1 MNSALL
7 CRSAIIRHMT
17 PTRPV
22 VAAAKR
28 TMFGKNRG
36 ALSGIRPDD
45 LLALSLR
52 ELAGSIPGL
61 DLTRVDD
68 IVMGDAN
75 GAGEDNRNVAR
86 MGALLADFPVTIP
99 GVTLNRLCGSG
110 GEAIVQASRA
120 VHSGDMDI
128 VIAGGVES
136 MSRAPF
142 VLPKSDKP
150 LDASM
155 KLEQTTVGW
164 RMVNPAFPK
173 NWTDSLGECAQRS
186 AQELG
191 IGRQEQ
197 DEWSVRSHELASAAW
212 DRGVHDGFAFSVND
226 LTRDESIRPT
236 TTLETLG
243 ALKPAFTA
251 DGTVTAG
258 NSSPI
263 NDGSVAALITREEI
277 AKALNLDSFASIVSS
292 AVVAVEPDRFANAPV
307 PAMHKLLQRNNLTFS
322 DIDLFEI
329 NEAFAAMVLTVL
341 REEPRIDVSK
351 VNPNGGAIAMG
362 HPVGA
367 SAARVV
373 VDAAR
378 NLHARGG
385 GRAIATA
392 CIGVGLGIAILLEA

>member
-1 MNSALL
+1 MS
-7 CRSAIIRHMT
+7 

-52 ELAGSIPGL
+52 ELAASIPGL
-61 DLTRVDD
+61 DLSRVDD

-164 RMVNPAFPK
+164 RMINPAFPK
-173 NWTDSLGECAQRS
+173 HWTDSLGECAQRS

-236 TTLETLG
+236 TSLETLG

-277 AKALNLDSFASIVSS
+277 ARDLNLDSFASIVSS

-307 PAMHKLLQRNNLTFS
+307 PAMHKLLQRNNLTFG

-341 REEPRIDVSK
+341 KEEPRIDLAR
-351 VNPNGGAIAMG
+351 VNPNGGAIAIG

>member
-1 MNSALL
+1 
-7 CRSAIIRHMT
+7 MT
-17 PTRPV
+17 LNRPV
-22 VAAAKR
+22 IAAAKR

-36 ALSGIRPDD
+36 ALSKIRPDD

-52 ELAGSIPGL
+52 ELATSIPDL
-61 DLTRVDD
+61 ELTRIDD
-68 IVMGDAN
+68 VVMGDAN

-110 GEAIVQASRA
+110 GEAIVQAARA
-120 VHSGDMDI
+120 VHAGDMDI

-150 LDASM
+150 LDAAM

-164 RMVNPAFPK
+164 RMINPAFPK
-173 NWTDSLGECAQRS
+173 HWTDSLGECAQRS
-186 AQELG
+186 AQEFG

-197 DEWSVRSHELASAAW
+197 DEWSVRSHELTAAAW
-212 DRGVHDGFAFSVND
+212 ARGVHDGFAFSVNG
-226 LTRDESIRPT
+226 LTRDESIRPD

-243 ALKPAFTA
+243 VLKPAFTN

-263 NDGSVAALITREEI
+263 NDGSVAALITREDI
-277 AKALNLDSFASIVSS
+277 ARDLKLDSLASIVSS
-292 AVVAVEPDRFANAPV
+292 VIVAVEPDRFANAPV
-307 PAMHKLLQRNNLTFS
+307 PAMHKLLQRNNLTFE

-341 REEPRIDVSK
+341 KGEPRIDISK
-351 VNPNGGAIAMG
+351 VNPNGGAIAIG

-367 SAARVV
+367 SAARVL

>member
-1 MNSALL
+1 MSSALP

-17 PTRPV
+17 SNRPV

-52 ELAGSIPGL
+52 ELAASIPDL
-61 DLTRVDD
+61 ELTRIDD
-68 IVMGDAN
+68 IVMGDSN

-110 GEAIVQASRA
+110 GEAIVQAARA
-120 VHSGDMDI
+120 VHAGDMDI

-164 RMVNPAFPK
+164 RMINPAFPK
-173 NWTDSLGECAQRS
+173 HWTDSLGECAQRS

-197 DEWSVRSHELASAAW
+197 DEWSVRSHELAAAAW
-212 DRGVHDGFAFSVND
+212 ARGIHDGFAFSVNG
-226 LTRDESIRPT
+226 LSSDESIRPA

-243 ALKPAFTA
+243 ALKPAFTK

-263 NDGSVAALITREEI
+263 NDGSVAALITREDI
-277 AKALNLDSFASIVSS
+277 ARELKLDSFASIVSS
-292 AVVAVEPDRFANAPV
+292 AIVAVEPDRFANAPV
-307 PAMHKLLQRNNLTFS
+307 PAMHKLLQRNNLTFD

-341 REEPRIDVSK
+341 KEEPRIDLSK
-351 VNPNGGAIAMG
+351 VNPNGGSIAMG

-367 SAARVV
+367 SAARVL